1 MRGLVLPVFRAT
13 AVSWAAAKYRAHE
26 TELAAVAAAAR
37 AAVNPPAA
45 TNDDAGIAVAYAATA
60 TLAAV
65 DAAADFSAVDA
76 ATHAFAAV
84 DAAAHAFAF
93 ADDALRDATADY
105 SLGLATIHTEDA
117 FWSAV
122 STDATRVEQGGTA
135 SVIASSP
142 LWPQGQPDNLRS
154 LWQEMKSLVHG
165 AKQDWEVWT
174 IRYDDRL
181 EGRVQEEERE
191 LLYVRIDKDLWDQGP
206 AIVNAEI
213 KRILIEGHPRAA
225 PEPPLSL
232 PKPIEN
238 IRSAVC
244 FGWTPKATITV
255 VSGLENW
262 PVFPFKGGE
271 QDHKNRLEACRA
283 LASDTAQSLQ
293 SGKWNARPDYAETL
307 DQYVAYLP
315 VQPEEGNFLLA
326 DAEARIIRAMFAA
339 DVNILS
345 SGLAAKLKVFLEQHI
360 GLRAYYPATEDFYES
375 VRSGHLETPLPID
388 AVEGF
393 IQGVRDNTPTLFE
406 PNVSQALEGVAQ
418 SIPRISPA
426 DAEVP
431 KTDEAQPAPPPD
443 PLGEVDPEK
452 ARRFTLGGTVNALW
466 RAFSNGEKIAKNVEG
481 WAKVAETLM
490 PYVLPILTW
499 LRSTH

>member
-1 MRGLVLPVFRAT
+1 VDGQPRAVLIAFAARAALRVLPFVQWGKRKGYMRGLVLPVFRAT
-13 AVSWAAAKYRAHE
+13 AVSWAAAKYHAHE
-26 TELAAVAAAAR
+26 TELAAIATAAR
-37 AAVNPPAA
+37 AAVDPPAA
-45 TNDDAGIAVAYAATA
+45 TNDGAGIAVHYAATA
-60 TLAAV
+60 ILAAV
-65 DAAADFSAVDA
+65 DAAAARAALIA

-84 DAAAHAFAF
+84 AAAAHAFAF
-93 ADDALRDATADY
+93 ADDAFRDATADY
-105 SLGLATIHTEDA
+105 SLGLATTHTEDA

-122 STDATRVEQGGTA
+122 SIDATRVEQGRTA

-142 LWPQGQPDNLRS
+142 LWPQGRPDTLRS
-154 LWQEMKSLVHG
+154 LWQEMKSAVHG
-165 AKQDWEVWT
+165 AKQEWEVWT

-181 EGRVQEEERE
+181 EGRVLEEERE
-191 LLYVRIDKDLWDQGP
+191 LLYLRIDKDLWDQGP

-213 KRILIEGHPRAA
+213 KRILIEGHPRTAWRGTSQ
-225 PEPPLSL
+225 PPLSL
-232 PKPIEN
+232 PEPIEN

-244 FGWTPKATITV
+244 FGWTPKATIAV

-262 PVFPFKGGE
+262 PVFPFKGAE
-271 QDHKNRLEACRA
+271 QNHKNRLEACRA
-283 LASDTAQSLQ
+283 LASDTAQSLR
-293 SGKWNARPDYAETL
+293 SEKWNARPDYAETL

-339 DVNILS
+339 DVNILP

-406 PNVSQALEGVAQ
+406 PNVSQSLEGVAQ

-426 DAEVP
+426 DAGVP

-443 PLGEVDPEK
+443 PIGEVDPEK
-452 ARRFTLGGTVNALW
+452 ARRFTLGGTVNAL
-466 RAFSNGEKIAKNVEG
+466 
-481 WAKVAETLM
+481 
-490 PYVLPILTW
+490 
-499 LRSTH
+499 